1 MIIWTLGKKKS
12 WHNEYTQQSGVFYP
26 EFYFAAPYEIAYF
39 WDFFHPVLEFQN
51 ALCECCNWDPKQ
63 DP

>member
-39 WDFFHPVLEFQN
+39 WDFFHPVLEF
-51 ALCECCNWDPKQ
+51 
-63 DP
+63 